1 MGKISDLR
9 DLWTVKCNIGK
20 EMRVISNLFI
30 RKYGFQ
36 WIFNSKIRDYGC
48 HIKYRR
54 FLAEAI
60 QKPEEL
66 KDLKIN

>member
-9 DLWTVKCNIGK
+9 ELWTAKCNIGK
-20 EMRVISNLFI
+20 EIRVISNLFI
-30 RKYGFQ
+30 RKYGLE

>member
-9 DLWTVKCNIGK
+9 DLWTVKSNIGK

-30 RKYGFQ
+30 RKCGFQ

-54 FLAEAI
+54 FLGEAL

-66 KDLKIN
+66 RDLKIN